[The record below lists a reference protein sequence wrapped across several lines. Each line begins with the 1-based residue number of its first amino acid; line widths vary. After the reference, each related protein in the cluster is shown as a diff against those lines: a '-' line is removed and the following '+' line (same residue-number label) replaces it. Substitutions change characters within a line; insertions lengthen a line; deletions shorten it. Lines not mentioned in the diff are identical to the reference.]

1 MTVTIISWYW
11 VALLRAIIHVNE
23 LLALVFASMEIV
35 MRSVYIALITFF
47 LGTGATR
54 FLLDSR

>member
-11 VALLRAIIHVNE
+11 LALFKAIMHVNE
-23 LLALVFASMEIV
+23 LLALVFTSMDIV
-35 MRSVYIALITFF
+35 MRSVHIALITFF
-47 LGTGATR
+47 IGTGASR